1 MYILLDYS
9 IPTITVS
16 ELPNREYSYRP
27 FRIVDPDNSSQ
38 YITLHLTVSSSL
50 VRKIVKQNQTLTSLH
65 KSNLQKAIRLGNA
78 TAALFSFDWL
88 FRYEPVELFR
98 RLPIIL
104 IEDSCLHAF
113 FPSLVL
119 YGVAYEYIDPVHD
132 TFIYSHTKRV
142 ILDTLSNKVHQRTL
156 VYSEIPEVLQE
167 KDPEFFRIYQNTN
180 DPFRICL
187 LIRYCYGGLPGDL
200 RMIRRFMKAKSLF
213 YTEAGV
219 EKLDLIK
226 EESYLLSAVDF
237 HVFPTL
243 LDELQKELL
252 KHNISVQRDMIKSAI
267 WNIRSRTNFREQY
280 IPVVPEWWSIIEPYL
295 TTISKQYWSVYL
307 SMSGKEPKREK
318 LVKERKP
325 NTLMNYFSQK
335 R

>member
-16 ELPNREYSYRP
+16 ELPNREYSYRR
-27 FRIVDPDNSSQ
+27 FRIVDPHDASQ
-38 YITLHLTVSSSL
+38 YITLHLTVSSSP

-88 FRYEPVELFR
+88 FCYEPTELFR

-156 VYSEIPEVLQE
+156 VYSEIPEDIE
-167 KDPEFFRIYQNTN
+167 DNDSDFFRTYQNIN
-180 DPFRICL
+180 DPFRLCL
-187 LIRYCYGGLPGDL
+187 LIRYCYGGLAGDL

-213 YTEAGV
+213 YTEGTV
-219 EKLDLIK
+219 EKLDVIK

-243 LDELQKELL
+243 LDELQKELI
-252 KHNISVQRDMIKSAI
+252 KHNISVERHLIKSAI

-280 IPVVPEWWSIIEPYL
+280 IPVIPEWWSMIEPYL

-307 SMSGKEPKREK
+307 SMSCKEPKEVK

>member
-9 IPTITVS
+9 IPTITITEV
-16 ELPNREYSYRP
+16 PNRDYSYRP
-27 FRIVDPDNSSQ
+27 FRIVDPHDPSQ
-38 YITLHLTVSSSL
+38 YITLHLTVSSCP

-88 FRYEPVELFR
+88 FCYEPVELFR

-132 TFIYSHTKRV
+132 TLIYAHTKRV

-156 VYSEIPEVLQE
+156 VYSEIPEDIE
-167 KDPEFFRIYQNTN
+167 ENDSDFFRTYQNTN

-187 LIRYCYGGLPGDL
+187 LIRYCYGGLAGDL

-226 EESYLLSAVDF
+226 A
-237 HVFPTL
+237 TR
-243 LDELQKELL
+243 
-252 KHNISVQRDMIKSAI
+252 IS
-267 WNIRSRTNFREQY
+267 E
-280 IPVVPEWWSIIEPYL
+280 
-295 TTISKQYWSVYL
+295 
-307 SMSGKEPKREK
+307 
-318 LVKERKP
+318 
-325 NTLMNYFSQK
+325 
-335 R
+335 